1 MTSREQVN
9 IPTKI
14 NNQVLPSD
22 VFGGFT
28 WPFQGWNVTSISGI
42 KRSRMEEAGTTAGWC
57 LDQNGSRFLVFS
69 KYPNA
74 SMVCILSLFCIWSFM
89 AFKLAGKSGI
99 RFISPIWNLHKFAGL
114 MSLLGKPKT
123 LHQSRPRWQ
132 ILQILPENPLWNDF
146 GTDSGVDSW
155 VVSIHLSLRTHGLMR
170 SSFLMCSESISSDLS
185 IKLPAASPANNG
197 EHSWPAMSKAKRL
210 E

>member
-1 MTSREQVN
+1 M
-9 IPTKI
+9 P
-14 NNQVLPSD
+14 
-22 VFGGFT
+22 
-28 WPFQGWNVTSISGI
+28 
-42 KRSRMEEAGTTAGWC
+42 RSERCPVPRGT
-57 LDQNGSRFLVFS
+57 S

-170 SSFLMCSESISSDLS
+170 SSFLMFSESISSDQS
-185 IKLPAASPANNG
+185 IKLPAASLANDG